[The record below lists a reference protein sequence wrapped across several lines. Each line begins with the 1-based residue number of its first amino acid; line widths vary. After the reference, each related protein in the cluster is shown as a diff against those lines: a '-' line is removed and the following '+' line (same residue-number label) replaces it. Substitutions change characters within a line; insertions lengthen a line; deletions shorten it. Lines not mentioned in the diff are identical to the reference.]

1 MAEFKN
7 LKKGDVVI
15 LRAFTGMA
23 IGKKTVA
30 AVDAKTITIEAS
42 DGEQR
47 KFSKKTGIQI
57 EPAAKAE
64 RFANYITE
72 DDGSYEKELAERK
85 AKKASKASTKKK
97 AAPKKEEPDD
107 EETIKPKKEKK
118 STKKSEP
125 EPEPDD
131 DDEED
136 DDDDYEE
143 VE

>member
-47 KFSKKTGIQI
+47 KFSRKTGIQI

-85 AKKASKASTKKK
+85 AKKASKAPAKKK
-97 AAPKKEEPDD
+97 SKKEEPD

-118 STKKSEP
+118 SNKKSEP

-136 DDDDYEE
+136 DDDDDYEE